1 MKSYQNVSFIFPSA
15 AVDCATRCAMV
26 KNNSAIGEISS
37 EFVEISSDLV
47 EISSEFVEISSDLVE
62 ISSELVSRISE
73 LLIIST
79 FRKALK

>member
-47 EISSEFVEISSDLVE
+47 EISSDLVE
-62 ISSELVSRISE
+62 FSSELVSRISE